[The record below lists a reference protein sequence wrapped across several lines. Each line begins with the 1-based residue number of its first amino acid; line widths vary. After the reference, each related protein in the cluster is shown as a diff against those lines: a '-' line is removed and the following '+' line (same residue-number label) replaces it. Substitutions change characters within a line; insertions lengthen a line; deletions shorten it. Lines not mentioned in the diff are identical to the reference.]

1 MAARLDFT
9 SEAFF
14 RDPPK
19 AIARL
24 RTFGPVVAT
33 RFPLVG
39 DVWIT
44 TTHDATA
51 QVLKDS
57 ATFTLRKEDGDV
69 AGLRWWMPGYVRT
82 IANNMLTMDEPDH
95 TRLRSIVDEA
105 FRRRA
110 IMDMQPR
117 IRAIADTLADELFA
131 AGSPADLVQRYA
143 RILPLSVISEL
154 LGLPPTDR
162 PRFIAWA
169 NAMSSLTNAFSFFRL
184 LFAFRKMRRYLAEQ
198 LELARKK
205 GGEGL
210 IAELVQVER
219 EGGEITP
226 DEMVSMVFLLLAAGS
241 ETTTHLISGSAFE
254 LLRNRDLQDWLED
267 DWNRVGIAVEE
278 FLRFVSPVQFS
289 KPRYLRQ
296 DVELEGVRLKK
307 GDRVMVMLAAAN
319 MDPAVHDTPDR
330 LDLERKPNR
339 HISFGTG
346 IHFCLGH
353 QLARIETACALEAL
367 FVRWPKLALAVDPA
381 QIHWRKRPGMRAIA
395 RLPVVAVGNSQPSP
409 GAAATEPLLRI
420 DIARAPRR
428 EQRPASSCVTRE
440 TISIAH
446 ALAPC
451 TQQQGSNPCLTAARR
466 ISEQAP
472 TARGRGTERSRTSR
486 RTRSATT

>member
-1 MAARLDFT
+1 MTPRLDFT

-19 AIARL
+19 VIAAL
-24 RTFGPVVAT
+24 RASGPVVAT

-57 ATFTLRKEDGDV
+57 TIFTLRKEDGDV
-69 AGLRWWMPGYVRT
+69 AGLRWWMPGLVRT

-110 IMDMQPR
+110 IVAMEPR
-117 IRAIADTLADELFA
+117 IRAIADALADELFEN
-131 AGSPADLVQRYA
+131 GSPADLVQSYA
-143 RILPLSVISEL
+143 RIMPLAVISEL
-154 LGLPPTDR
+154 LGLPDADR

-169 NAMSSLTNAFSFFRL
+169 NSMSSLTNVVSFFRL
-184 LFAFRKMRRYLAEQ
+184 LFAFRKMRSYLAGQ
-198 LELARKK
+198 LEVARKR

-219 EGGEITP
+219 EGGQITP

-241 ETTTHLISGSAFE
+241 ETTTHLISGSVYE
-254 LLRNRDLQDWLED
+254 MLRNPGLRDWLEQ
-267 DWNRVGIAVEE
+267 DWSRAGLAVEE

-289 KPRYLRQ
+289 KPRYVRR
-296 DVELEGVRLKK
+296 DVELDGVRLKK

-319 MDPAVHDTPDR
+319 MDPAVHEQPER

-353 QLARIETACALEAL
+353 QLARIEGACALQAL
-367 FVRWPKLALAVDPA
+367 FTRWPRLSLAVDPS
-381 QIHWRKRPGMRAIA
+381 QIHWRKRPGLRAIA
-395 RLPVVAVGNSQPSP
+395 KLPVVADQVPVERFDAMRSRSQPNTDRPSRSGEAVRSP
-409 GAAATEPLLRI
+409 AM
-420 DIARAPRR
+420 
-428 EQRPASSCVTRE
+428 
-440 TISIAH
+440 
-446 ALAPC
+446 
-451 TQQQGSNPCLTAARR
+451 
-466 ISEQAP
+466 
-472 TARGRGTERSRTSR
+472 
-486 RTRSATT
+486 